1 MHGQCAERFGFLDDN
16 IHEALGQ
23 GGGGV
28 LHDLLDVLQG
38 LCQRGVGH
46 AIVEAQGHLAEGG
59 LSGGEGHLSG
69 DAHFEGAAGLCTVA
83 EDAHHG
89 GEQIDD
95 GRLDLSVGGA
105 PQIAYGRSHARGGAD
120 AAHAERCRLAD
131 VGLDVDADQVG

>member
-46 AIVEAQGHLAEGG
+46 AIGSPWHRPP
-59 LSGGEGHLSG
+59 SS
-69 DAHFEGAAGLCTVA
+69 
-83 EDAHHG
+83 
-89 GEQIDD
+89 
-95 GRLDLSVGGA
+95 
-105 PQIAYGRSHARGGAD
+105 YGRPSR
-120 AAHAERCRLAD
+120 
-131 VGLDVDADQVG
+131 